1 MTLIVANDELKAM
14 GQAILADCMGSA
26 AGFRVEYGELSII
39 AQPNR
44 IVELLTILRDNAAY
58 KFIQLTMLSGV
69 DYPDRARRFD
79 VVYQLLSFAKNR
91 RLRVK
96 LQTDEDTPVPSIV
109 SVHPAADWYE
119 REAFD
124 MFGIFFEGHP
134 DLRRILTDYG
144 FHGHP
149 LRKDFPMTGYVEV
162 RWDEALKR
170 VVYEPVKLP
179 QEFRNFDFLSPWE
192 GARAALPGQGYEYVL
207 PGDEKAFDKAEQAM
221 SARAAASLTEPQ
233 TSMSAATLTSIDRK
247 SGTDPTP
254 SHAPPSPPA
263 KRD

>member
-1 MTLIVANDELKAM
+1 MIFTVPDEELKAM
-14 GQAILADCMGSA
+14 GEAILADAMGA
-26 AGFRVEYGELSII
+26 AVGFRIEYGELSIN

-79 VVYQLLSFAKNR
+79 VVYQLLSFARNR
-91 RLRVK
+91 RIRVK
-96 LQTDEDTPVPSIV
+96 LSTDEDTPVPSITA
-109 SVHPAADWYE
+109 VHPAADWYE

-124 MFGIFFEGHP
+124 MYGIFFEGHP

-144 FHGHP
+144 FHGYP

-179 QEFRNFDFLSPWE
+179 QEFRAFDFLSPWE

-207 PGDEKAFDKAEQAM
+207 PGDEKFDAAEQAM
-221 SARAAASLTEPQ
+221 SAKSAAALVAPQ
-233 TSMSAATLTSIDRK
+233 TAMSAAALTSVDQK
-247 SGTDPTP
+247 GGTDPAP
-254 SHAPPSPPA
+254 DHAPPTKA
-263 KRD
+263 